1 MAYAKLPRTGP
12 RLNLINS
19 VSTIEESN
27 VLIIFYCMLRA
38 TVGIVAWSC
47 LRSVDAQLVAA
58 FVLRCRGDCHSCL
71 TGDNST

>member
-27 VLIIFYCMLRA
+27 VLIIFYGILRA
-38 TVGIVAWSC
+38 RVGIVPGHVC
-47 LRSVDAQLVAA
+47 VQLT
-58 FVLRCRGDCHSCL
+58 LSW
-71 TGDNST
+71 